1 MRTQLA
7 ELRAHRGFTA
17 LALSR
22 FISNVGNGI
31 SPVALAFGVLAL
43 PGATGKDLSIVMAA
57 RMFPMIALMLFGGV
71 VGDRFKRNRIVGGAD
86 VIGSCFAAVS
96 AISLIV
102 NHSSVFLLAL
112 MGALFGILNALWWP
126 AMSGVLPEILPKE
139 KLQHGNAVVSMT
151 TNIGYVVG
159 ALLGGTLVT
168 AFGSGWALLVDA
180 ISFFVAGLIVWN
192 LDLPTII
199 RENKKT
205 VFQDLKSGWHEFIS
219 RSWVVT
225 IVIAFAIINTAYES
239 LLQVLGPLNF
249 SKINNGPQFWS
260 FNLAALTAGM
270 LTGSLISLKVHFSRP
285 LLFAMLIISATAI
298 WDFSLAF
305 GAAIWISLI
314 CVFLAGIAVDI
325 FMVIWN
331 TSLQTHIPES
341 SYSRVVAY
349 DAFGS
354 FGLSPLGIAAAGP
367 LAQIFGVSKMI
378 YVTGVMTLLA
388 ALASLLIKSVRELK
402 PVSNSSVA

>member
-1 MRTQLA
+1 MRR
-7 ELRAHRGFTA
+7 ELQDLHSHSGFTA
-17 LALSR
+17 LATSR

-43 PGATGKDLSIVMAA
+43 PGATGKDLSFVMAA

-71 VGDRFKRNRIVGGAD
+71 VGDRYKRNRIVGGAD
-86 VIGSCFAAVS
+86 IIGSGFAAIS

-126 AMSGVLPEILPKE
+126 AMSGVLPEVLPKE
-139 KLQHGNAVVSMT
+139 KLQHGNAVIALT

-159 ALLGGTLVT
+159 ALLGGVLVT

-180 ISFFVAGLIVWN
+180 ISFLIAGIIVWN
-192 LDLPTII
+192 LDLPKIV
-199 RENKKT
+199 RENVNT

-219 RSWVVT
+219 RSWVVA
-225 IVIAFAIINTAYES
+225 VVVAFAVVNLAYES
-239 LLQVLGPLNF
+239 LLQILGPLNF
-249 SKINNGPQFWS
+249 SKLDDGPQFWS

-270 LTGSLISLKVHFSRP
+270 LLGSIISLKVHFSRP

-298 WDFSLAF
+298 WDFSLALS
-305 GAAIWISLI
+305 APLWISLL
-314 CVFLAGIAVDI
+314 CAFLAGIAVDI
-325 FMVIWN
+325 FMVVWN
-331 TSLQTHIPES
+331 TSLQSHIPEE

-349 DAFGS
+349 DALGS
-354 FGLSPLGIAAAGP
+354 YGLSPIGIAAAGP
-367 LAQIFGVSKMI
+367 LAELFGVSTMLFI
-378 YVTGVMTLLA
+378 TGALTLTA
-388 ALASLLIKSVRELK
+388 ALATLTVKSVRELK
-402 PVSNSSVA
+402 PVSNA

>member
-1 MRTQLA
+1 MRR
-7 ELRAHRGFTA
+7 ELQDLHSHSGFTA
-17 LALSR
+17 LATSR

-43 PGATGKDLSIVMAA
+43 PGATGKDLSFVMAA

-71 VGDRFKRNRIVGGAD
+71 VGDRYKRNRIVGGAD
-86 VIGSCFAAVS
+86 IIGSGFAAIS

-126 AMSGVLPEILPKE
+126 AMSGVLPEVLPKE
-139 KLQHGNAVVSMT
+139 KLQHGNAVIALT

-159 ALLGGTLVT
+159 ALLGGVLVT

-180 ISFFVAGLIVWN
+180 ISFLIAGIIVWN
-192 LDLPTII
+192 LDLPKIV
-199 RENKKT
+199 RENVNT

-219 RSWVVT
+219 RSWVVA
-225 IVIAFAIINTAYES
+225 VVVAFAVVNLAYES
-239 LLQVLGPLNF
+239 LLQILGPLNF
-249 SKINNGPQFWS
+249 SKLDNGPQFWS

-270 LTGSLISLKVHFSRP
+270 LLGSIISLKVHFSRP

-298 WDFSLAF
+298 WDFSLALS
-305 GAAIWISLI
+305 APLWISLL
-314 CVFLAGIAVDI
+314 CAFLAGIAVDI
-325 FMVIWN
+325 FMVVWN
-331 TSLQTHIPES
+331 TSLQSHIPEE

-349 DAFGS
+349 DALGS
-354 FGLSPLGIAAAGP
+354 YGLSPIGIAVAGP
-367 LAQIFGVSKMI
+367 LAELFGVSTMLFI
-378 YVTGVMTLLA
+378 TGALTLTA
-388 ALASLLIKSVRELK
+388 ALATLTVKSVRELK
-402 PVSNSSVA
+402 PVSNA